1 MPASAKAVGAA
12 ARKAREEVQ
21 LSRNDRDDDYR
32 RLDNP
37 TEAEQLDRP
46 CSRLGASFAGSAGGA
61 QPSGIVS
68 LAALIECRNEPEGRL
83 GRASS

>member
-1 MPASAKAVGAA
+1 MLPHRLWGPAT
-12 ARKAREEVQ
+12 RKACEEVKSTIWLKCPSKLNEIGTFTGLPSPPRKQ

-32 RLDNP
+32 RLDSP

-61 QPSGIVS
+61 
-68 LAALIECRNEPEGRL
+68 
-83 GRASS
+83 